1 MGSWC
6 CCFSKSDTDNDETQ
20 GILDHPIGINDGD
33 SHYGSTMVNN
43 NYNVN
48 QSYPNQNIPNQMN
61 GSNIKQQQLQQTTNQ
76 QNQLYQNV
84 LDRLTSRVIDIAAIE
99 KSCEQAD
106 LTDREQTYRDKL
118 MSIRRHVTLPSNS
131 AATIQAADYP
141 HKNKDPMPM
150 DDYKFITEL
159 ALNLNAAIQDG
170 FKIHCDEPFVVN
182 FDA

>member
-1 MGSWC
+1 MGNWC
-6 CCFSKSDTDNDETQ
+6 CCFNKPDCDNDETQ

-43 NYNVN
+43 NHNVN
-48 QSYPNQNIPNQMN
+48 QSYQNQNIPNQIN
-61 GSNIKQQQLQQTTNQ
+61 GSNAKQQQTENQ

-118 MSIRRHVTLPSNS
+118 MAIRRHVTLPSNS
-131 AATIQAADYP
+131 TTLITGGDYP

-150 DDYKFITEL
+150 DDYKLITEL
-159 ALNLNAAIQDG
+159 ALNLNAAILDG
-170 FKIHCDEPFVVN
+170 FKIQCDEPFVVN